1 MSLMVEDIMW
11 LIWLVVIVMGIFTIE
26 LWRGE

>member
-1 MSLMVEDIMW
+1 MSLMVEDVMW